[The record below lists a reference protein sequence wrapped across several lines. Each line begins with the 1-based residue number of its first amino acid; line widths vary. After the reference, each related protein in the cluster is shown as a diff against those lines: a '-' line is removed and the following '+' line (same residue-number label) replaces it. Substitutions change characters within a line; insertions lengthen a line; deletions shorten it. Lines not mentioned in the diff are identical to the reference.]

1 MPGGIHRMLEGVI
14 DVLINILFVMVLLL
28 LIAGVGLLI
37 VIGFAV
43 LTKI

>member
-1 MPGGIHRMLEGVI
+1 MLEGVI